1 MSNYEHL
8 AHVKSQ
14 LSIKCFTMSV
24 FSFRHVFA
32 AFTTQIL
39 TKTLL
44 SSSFSF
50 GVFFE
55 AVGHVDLELLTLWPP
70 PLELWDSR
78 GVLPQLIHAG
88 LGFNWGGGL
97 VPARLAL

>member
-50 GVFFE
+50 GSNFKGFYI
-55 AVGHVDLELLTLWPP
+55 LTL
-70 PLELWDSR
+70 L
-78 GVLPQLIHAG
+78 
-88 LGFNWGGGL
+88 FF
-97 VPARLAL
+97 RLSTGRVERENS